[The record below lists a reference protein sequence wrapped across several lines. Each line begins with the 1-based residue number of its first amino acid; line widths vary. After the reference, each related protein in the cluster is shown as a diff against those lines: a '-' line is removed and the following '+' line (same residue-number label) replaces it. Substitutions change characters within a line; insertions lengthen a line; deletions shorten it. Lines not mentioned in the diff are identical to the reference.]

1 MGVWAFSESLVLAQ
15 SAAVAQNHMLHLW
28 NVVITRGRLG
38 EAAASGHTACP
49 LYSTWAWGLGCL
61 SSGTIP
67 PPRHQRVRPSHRL
80 WALCKLSVTV
90 LAAASTYRLCS
101 PCPPPRWA

>member
-67 PPRHQRVRPSHRL
+67 PPGTRGYGP
-80 WALCKLSVTV
+80 AT
-90 LAAASTYRLCS
+90 ASGHCVNS
-101 PCPPPRWA
+101 Q